1 MGCGSE
7 TAIVITIGWLNKMT
21 LIGVRIAA
29 TVSFLRKFGKLWLGC
44 ERFQCEEIDLSSFVY
59 NYDFFAALVGTHF
72 IRLFDILQKSFLY
85 HTLSIFRFILK
96 MFHSFLSLSLHLSLS
111 LSLSL
116 SLFLSLSVTISVF
129 LFYTSISL
137 LVSLSLSGSLSVLM
151 ICVANYNP
159 NFLELNQLETGSL
172 VSLSK
177 NTVING
183 GKGQKSYFVM
193 TKKLI

>member
-7 TAIVITIGWLNKMT
+7 TAIVITNGWLNKMT
-21 LIGVRIAA
+21 LIGSRMAA
-29 TVSFLRKFGKLWLGC
+29 PVSFLRKFGKLWLGC

-59 NYDFFAALVGTHF
+59 NYNFFAALVGTHF

-85 HTLSIFRFILK
+85 HTLSIFHFILK
-96 MFHSFLSLSLHLSLS
+96 MFHSFLSLSLSLS
-111 LSLSL
+111 LSLCFS
-116 SLFLSLSVTISVF
+116 LSLSVTISVF